1 NFLYKAYTTGGTV
14 SSGTIAA
21 DDVNAAIDALYGAG
35 LTPFETQRLAGDGG
49 ELSPAAANGARP
61 KKSIWQ
67 RELGQSDRLGLKE
80 LAAFTTELG

>member
-1 NFLYKAYTTGGTV
+1 MANFLYKAYTTGGTV

-49 ELSPAAANGARP
+49 ELSPAAATGAP
-61 KKSIWQ
+61 VP
-67 RELGQSDRLGLKE
+67 RLVACGS
-80 LAAFTTELG
+80 GGHPSGR